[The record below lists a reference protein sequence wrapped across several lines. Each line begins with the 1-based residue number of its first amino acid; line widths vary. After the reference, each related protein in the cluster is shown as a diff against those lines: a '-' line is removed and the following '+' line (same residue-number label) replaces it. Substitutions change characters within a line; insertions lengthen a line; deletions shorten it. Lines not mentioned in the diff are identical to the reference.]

1 MVRSISLLAA
11 YSSAA
16 STDSTSA
23 TTAPVDALPASGED
37 ADVLKSELPLTYAD
51 TLRYIASSID
61 VVIQT
66 GRAGGD
72 RGVLEFYIPDA
83 GDNGDTNHV

>member
-1 MVRSISLLAA
+1 MA
-11 YSSAA
+11 
-16 STDSTSA
+16 
-23 TTAPVDALPASGED
+23 
-37 ADVLKSELPLTYAD
+37 LKSELPLTYAD

-83 GDNGDTNHV
+83 GDNGDTSHV